1 MEDEILKRARQFSEI
16 LPHSRALGMEVEE
29 VDEGHAVMTM
39 PWSEALVGD
48 PVSGVIFGGAVSA
61 LMDTCSGLA
70 VVVHPHG
77 GLGTATLDLRI
88 DYMRPATPGQRL
100 RAVADCH
107 HVTRTV
113 AFVRTTAW
121 DEDAGRPVATATGAF
136 TVQRGAE
143 KDKGAG
149 A

>member
-1 MEDEILKRARQFSEI
+1 MDEDILKRARQFAEI
-16 LPHSRALGMEVEE
+16 LPYSRALGMA
-29 VDEGHAVMTM
+29 VDDVGEGIAVMSM
-39 PWSEALVGD
+39 PWDESLVGD

-70 VVVHPHG
+70 VVVHPQG

-100 RAVADCH
+100 KAQAICH

-113 AFVRTTAW
+113 AFVRATTW
-121 DEDAGRPVATATGAF
+121 DGDESRPVATSSGAF
-136 TVQRGAE
+136 TVQRPAP
-143 KDKGAG
+143 GAG
-149 A
+149 R